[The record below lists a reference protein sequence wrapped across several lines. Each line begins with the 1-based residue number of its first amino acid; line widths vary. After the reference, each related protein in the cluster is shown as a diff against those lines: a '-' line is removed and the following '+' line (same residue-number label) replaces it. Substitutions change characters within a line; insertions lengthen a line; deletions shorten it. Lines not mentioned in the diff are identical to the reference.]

1 MPQPVSSR
9 RALLRALPATL
20 LPVVWL
26 TPVSARAQAPALL
39 QEDNPAAQ
47 QLGYVADA
55 QRVDRTRFA
64 QYVAGQTCRNCD
76 LYGGEAADSQGG
88 CQLFYGVE
96 VKAAG
101 WCSAWKPKAP

>member
-1 MPQPVSSR
+1 MSSPFPTR
-9 RALLRALPATL
+9 RALLRALPAVC
-20 LPVVWL
+20 LPTAGL
-26 TPVSARAQAPALL
+26 MPPSARAQSLPLL
-39 QEDNPAAQ
+39 QEDNPAAR

-64 QYVAGQTCRNCD
+64 QYAAGQTCRNCD

>member
-1 MPQPVSSR
+1 MPHHPTR
-9 RALLRALPATL
+9 RTLLRALPAVC
-20 LPVVWL
+20 LPAVGL
-26 TPVSARAQAPALL
+26 SPLGAQAQSLPLL
-39 QEDNPAAQ
+39 QEDNPTAR

-55 QRVDRTRFA
+55 QRVDRQRFT
-64 QYVAGQTCRNCD
+64 QYAPGQTCRNCE

>member
-1 MPQPVSSR
+1 MPRPCLTR
-9 RALLRALPATL
+9 RALLRALPVVC
-20 LPVVWL
+20 LPAAAL
-26 TPVSARAQAPALL
+26 HAQELPLL
-39 QEDNPAAQ
+39 QEDNPTAR

-55 QRVDRTRFA
+55 ARADRQRFPQFA
-64 QYVAGQTCRNCD
+64 PGQSCRNCA
-76 LYGGEAADSQGG
+76 LYGGEAQDAQGG